1 MGVYGAF
8 LKNGFLTQMAH
19 RGQYAMRMLAK
30 IMGWSTGMIMVLI
43 LLERFGQIGGWNREE
58 ILLLYAFDILSYSVT
73 ATFFMGSFGK
83 LHRLIRQGELDLVL
97 TKPADPMIYLAASHV
112 SAGYTSNYLMGGAVL
127 VICLIRLDIALTPV
141 HLFWLAADLLGASLI
156 QAAGFVF
163 TAVPAFWIGESEG
176 LYRLLYKNLTE
187 FIQYPLSV
195 YHRGIRELL
204 TFVLPYAFINYYPVQ
219 YFIDRQEGIC
229 PGILR
234 YLTPLV
240 GCGVFLLSRLFWRLS
255 LRAYSGAGS

>member
-58 ILLLYAFDILSYSVT
+58 ILLLYAFDILSYSVA

-127 VICLIRLDIALTPV
+127 VICLIRLDIALTP
-141 HLFWLAADLLGASLI
+141 
-156 QAAGFVF
+156 AGSGSFGSIF
-163 TAVPAFWIGESEG
+163 DTGGG
-176 LYRLLYKNLTE
+176 LC
-187 FIQYPLSV
+187 I
-195 YHRGIRELL
+195 
-204 TFVLPYAFINYYPVQ
+204 
-219 YFIDRQEGIC
+219 
-229 PGILR
+229 
-234 YLTPLV
+234 
-240 GCGVFLLSRLFWRLS
+240 
-255 LRAYSGAGS
+255 YSGSCLLDWGERGLVSPSL